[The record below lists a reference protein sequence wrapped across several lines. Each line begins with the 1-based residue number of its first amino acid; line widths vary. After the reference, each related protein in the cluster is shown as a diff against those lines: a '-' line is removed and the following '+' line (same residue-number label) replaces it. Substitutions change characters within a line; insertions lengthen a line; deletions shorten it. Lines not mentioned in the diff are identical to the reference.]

1 MRDEAGES
9 DMTHGT
15 ENNKRAEVVP
25 ISKAKTMQAEL
36 SAMRDAEIP
45 SRQDDRDAAII
56 SAMIGAARDW
66 H

>member
-1 MRDEAGES
+1 
-9 DMTHGT
+9 MTHGT